1 MSCYITLHFSNSL
14 SPEYDF
20 NDADTPYFAS
30 KNLIPLF
37 WLALFSKENIHLYE
51 SHIEDE
57 YSYYYLQTNRLNA
70 IYNFQKYFGIWIHF
84 GQEALQLSQLFLDFL
99 KSQSQEYIILRL
111 DDLFAMAEEP
121 DTPNVYSIL
130 IEMLNFYPQLL
141 KKPNLKKVKAYCYLA
156 LSVELYLE
164 ENMRN
169 GLDADMVQFIKT
181 ESQTVNQK
189 PKNQLKE
196 FFSNLFNKL

>member
-70 IYNFQKYFGIWIHF
+70 IYNFQKLFWDMDPLWSGSTT
-84 GQEALQLSQLFLDFL
+84 ALS
-99 KSQSQEYIILRL
+99 IISR
-111 DDLFAMAEEP
+111 F
-121 DTPNVYSIL
+121 
-130 IEMLNFYPQLL
+130 F
-141 KKPNLKKVKAYCYLA
+141 KKPKSRIYN
-156 LSVELYLE
+156 S
-164 ENMRN
+164 
-169 GLDADMVQFIKT
+169 
-181 ESQTVNQK
+181 
-189 PKNQLKE
+189 
-196 FFSNLFNKL
+196 

>member
-1 MSCYITLHFSNSL
+1 
-14 SPEYDF
+14 
-20 NDADTPYFAS
+20 
-30 KNLIPLF
+30 
-37 WLALFSKENIHLYE
+37 
-51 SHIEDE
+51 
-57 YSYYYLQTNRLNA
+57 
-70 IYNFQKYFGIWIHF
+70 
-84 GQEALQLSQLFLDFL
+84 L
-99 KSQSQEYIILRL
+99 KSQSHEYIILRL
-111 DDLFAMAEEP
+111 DDLFAVAEEP

-141 KKPNLKKVKAYCYLA
+141 KTPNLKKVKTYCYLA

-181 ESQTVNQK
+181 ESQTANQK
-189 PKNQLKE
+189 PKNILKD